1 MKNYTLILL
10 QAFILLVNGENV
22 HAQPS
27 SDIDIEKV
35 VVKRYGLTYAT
46 RMLDFAYEFVYPLG
60 DYPTLTKIRE
70 QILVDYFSAEPTY
83 ATPPQELLTGDFS
96 ERLTTIQKWYENDVI
111 KGLAGEIAPME
122 EWGQVKSYDFRT
134 STIRNN
140 HNKVLVY
147 CIASSYSNG
156 IAHPRYYSTCINYDL
171 HTGDKIS
178 LQNLFDEA
186 NIKRLDAIV
195 NEVLKSQDNYTV
207 GTIEN
212 FIMLPKGIQFVYDE
226 YIAGPYSAGTVRATI
241 PLSKFRHLLKDSV
254 LTYFER

>member
-10 QAFILLVNGENV
+10 LFALLVSGEYV
-22 HAQPS
+22 YAQPS
-27 SDIDIEKV
+27 SDIDTEKV
-35 VVKRYGLTYAT
+35 VVKRYGLTYTA
-46 RMLDFAYEFVYPLG
+46 RMLDFVYEFVYPLG
-60 DYPTLTKIRE
+60 DSPAITKIRE

-96 ERLTTIQKWYENDVI
+96 EQLTAIQEWYENDVI
-111 KGLAGEIAPME
+111 KGFAGEIAPMD
-122 EWGQVKSYDFRT
+122 EWGQVKSHDFRT

-156 IAHPRYYSTCINYDL
+156 IAHPRYYNTCLNYDL
-171 HTGDKIS
+171 RSGNQIALAD
-178 LQNLFDEA
+178 LFDEA

-212 FIMLPKGIQFVYDE
+212 FIMLSKGIQFVYDE

-241 PLSKFRHLLKDSV
+241 PLSKFRHLLKDSA
-254 LTYFER
+254 LTYFEK

>member
-10 QAFILLVNGENV
+10 LAFALLVNGEYSY
-22 HAQPS
+22 AQPS
-27 SDIDIEKV
+27 SDIDVEKV
-35 VVKRYGLTYAT
+35 VVKRYGLTYTA
-46 RMLDFAYEFVYPLG
+46 RMLDFVYEFVYPLG
-60 DYPTLTKIRE
+60 DSPAITKIRE

-96 ERLTTIQKWYENDVI
+96 ERLTAIQEWYENDVI
-111 KGLAGEIAPME
+111 KGFAGEIAPME

-134 STIRNN
+134 SMIRNN

-156 IAHPRYYSTCINYDL
+156 IAHPRYYNTCINYDL

-212 FIMLPKGIQFVYDE
+212 FIMLPKGIQFVYNE

-241 PLSKFRHLLKDSV
+241 SLSKFRHLLKDSV
-254 LTYFER
+254 LTYFEE

>member
-10 QAFILLVNGENV
+10 QAFILLVSGEYMY
-22 HAQPS
+22 AQPS
-27 SDIDIEKV
+27 SDIDTEKV

-46 RMLDFAYEFVYPLG
+46 RMLDFVYEFVYPLG
-60 DYPTLTKIRE
+60 DAPAITKIRE

-83 ATPPQELLTGDFS
+83 ATPPQELLTGGFS
-96 ERLTTIQKWYENDVI
+96 EQLAAIQEWYEDDVI
-111 KGLAGEIAPME
+111 KEFAGENTPVE
-122 EWGQVKSYDFRT
+122 EWRLVESHDFRT

-178 LQNLFDEA
+178 LQNLFAEA
-186 NIKRLDAIV
+186 NIKRMDAIV

-241 PLSKFRHLLKDSV
+241 PLSKFRHLLKDSA
-254 LTYFER
+254 LTYFEE

>member
-10 QAFILLVNGENV
+10 LFALLVSGEYV
-22 HAQPS
+22 YAQPS
-27 SDIDIEKV
+27 SDIDTEKV
-35 VVKRYGLTYAT
+35 VVKRYGLTYTAL
-46 RMLDFAYEFVYPLG
+46 MLDFVYEFVYPLG
-60 DYPTLTKIRE
+60 DSPAITKIRE

-96 ERLTTIQKWYENDVI
+96 EQLTAIQEWYENDVI
-111 KGLAGEIAPME
+111 KGFAGEIAPMD
-122 EWGQVKSYDFRT
+122 EWGQVKSHDFRT

-156 IAHPRYYSTCINYDL
+156 IAHPRYYNTCLNYDL
-171 HTGDKIS
+171 RCGNQIALAD
-178 LQNLFDEA
+178 LFDEA

-195 NEVLKSQDNYTV
+195 NETLKSQGNYTV

-241 PLSKFRHLLKDSV
+241 PLSKFRHLLKDSA
-254 LTYFER
+254 LTYFEK

>member
-1 MKNYTLILL
+1 MKRNIITLSLL
-10 QAFILLVNGENV
+10 TVLLGTFEY
-22 HAQPS
+22 AYPQTIS
-27 SDIDIEKV
+27 SINTEKV
-35 VVKRYGLTYAT
+35 VIKRYGLTYPA
-46 RMLDFAYEFVYPLG
+46 RILDFVYEFVYPLG
-60 DYPTLTKIRE
+60 DSPAITKIRE

-83 ATPPQELLTGDFS
+83 ATPPQEFLTGDFS
-96 ERLTTIQKWYENDVI
+96 KQLTTIQEWYEDDVI
-111 KGLAGEIAPME
+111 KGFAGEIAPME

-156 IAHPRYYSTCINYDL
+156 IAHPRYYNTCINYN
-171 HTGDKIS
+171 
-178 LQNLFDEA
+178 LQSGNQITLADLFDEA

-195 NEVLKSQDNYTV
+195 NEELKSQENYTV

-212 FIMLPKGIQFVYDE
+212 FIMLPKGIQFVYNE

-241 PLSKFRHLLKDSV
+241 PLSKFRHLLRDSV
-254 LTYFER
+254 LTYFEE

>member
-1 MKNYTLILL
+1 MKRNIITLSLL
-10 QAFILLVNGENV
+10 TVLLGTFEY
-22 HAQPS
+22 AYPQTIS
-27 SDIDIEKV
+27 SINTEKV
-35 VVKRYGLTYAT
+35 VVKRYGLTYPA
-46 RMLDFAYEFVYPLG
+46 RILDFVYEFVYPLG
-60 DYPTLTKIRE
+60 DSPAITKIRE

-83 ATPPQELLTGDFS
+83 ATPPQELLIGGFS
-96 ERLTTIQKWYENDVI
+96 EQLAAIQEWYEDDVI
-111 KGLAGEIAPME
+111 KGFAGEIAPME

-156 IAHPRYYSTCINYDL
+156 IAHPRYYNTCINYDL
-171 HTGDKIS
+171 QSGNQITLAD
-178 LQNLFDEA
+178 LFDEA

-195 NEVLKSQDNYTV
+195 NEELKSQENYTV

-212 FIMLPKGIQFVYDE
+212 FIMLPKGIQFVYNE

-241 PLSKFRHLLKDSV
+241 PLSKFRHLLKDSA
-254 LTYFER
+254 LTYFEE